1 MATVAGGNFPGTAG
15 KDFIS
20 GTAGDDVIHGFKGN
34 DRLKG
39 VGGDDTIFGGQGRDR
54 INGGTGDDV
63 MTGDRAHHETFKD
76 VFVFHENSGKDVIT
90 DFDVDRD
97 VLEISKGLNGINTA
111 KDVLKHASQHGDDVI
126 INLGD
131 GNKITLK
138 GVDLDDL
145 KKHPGDHFDIV

>member
-1 MATVAGGNFPGTAG
+1 MR
-15 KDFIS
+15 
-20 GTAGDDVIHGFKGN
+20 GDPDQHEHFS
-34 DRLKG
+34 
-39 VGGDDTIFGGQGRDR
+39 DT
-54 INGGTGDDV
+54 
-63 MTGDRAHHETFKD
+63 
-76 VFVFHENSGKDVIT
+76 FVFHQDSGKDVVT

-111 KDVLKHASQHGDDVI
+111 KDVLKHASQHGHDVI